1 MAKKGQSAFS
11 SEELLEGT
19 PWVVHDLE
27 QGPVNQHGVVEN
39 TGLGVLD
46 SREL

>member
-1 MAKKGQSAFS
+1 MQSAFS
-11 SEELLEGT
+11 SEKLFEGT
-19 PWVVHDLE
+19 PWVMTQDLE
-27 QGPVNQHGVVEN
+27 QGAVNQHGVVEN